1 MNKRNL
7 HWIVEIDKD
16 IKLKNSD
23 FRWLT
28 LWEIK
33 KISRSSSIVSPH
45 LRSII
50 SLI

>member
-33 KISRSSSIVSPH
+33 RLVDQVQ
-45 LRSII
+45 LLV
-50 SLI
+50 LI